1 VSAAAVVIC
10 TSRDGK
16 IMKHSGAGHLKGM
29 ALIAGGAFV
38 VLLLLGKPA
47 GEAFSYAL
55 ALACPLMMVGM
66 MFGGHGGHGGTED
79 NAGHDGHAGHG
90 GTREPTPDLDT
101 RPAVQGDARITDV
114 PARTQRSEGHHH
126 H

>member
-1 VSAAAVVIC
+1 
-10 TSRDGK
+10 
-16 IMKHSGAGHLKGM
+16 M

-66 MFGGHGGHGGTED
+66 MFGGHGGHGGSED

-90 GTREPTPDLDT
+90 GARGSETDLGARQAVPGDT
-101 RPAVQGDARITDV
+101 GIIDAPATSDRAQ
-114 PARTQRSEGHHH
+114 GHHH
-126 H
+126 